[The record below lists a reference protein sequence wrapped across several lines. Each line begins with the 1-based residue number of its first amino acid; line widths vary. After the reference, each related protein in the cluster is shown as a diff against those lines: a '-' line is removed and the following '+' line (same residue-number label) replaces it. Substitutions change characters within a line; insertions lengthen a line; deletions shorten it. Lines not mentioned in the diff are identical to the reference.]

1 VKAVILS
8 AGQGS
13 RLHPL
18 TEDCP
23 KCLLTLG
30 ETTML
35 GHQIQQLAASG
46 VEEIAV
52 VAGFRVAAV
61 EAEISQLQVPGVVV
75 KTVFNPFFHVADNL
89 ASCWMARGEMDR
101 DFVIVNGDTIFEQ
114 AVYEKL
120 RDNAGGEI
128 TMVIDRKKK
137 YDSDD
142 MKVRLSGGKLAAVG
156 KDLPL
161 DEVDGESIGMIMF
174 KGEGPRLFV
183 EVLDQFMRGG
193 SGVSNWYLKAVGV
206 LGEQGHVDTV
216 SIEGLKWGE
225 VDFPEDLAKVRA
237 LFG

>member
-1 VKAVILS
+1 MKAVILS

-52 VAGFRVAAV
+52 VAGFRAAAV
-61 EAEISQLQVPGVVV
+61 EAEISKHHTPGMIV

-114 AVYEKL
+114 AVYERL
-120 RDNAGGEI
+120 RDNAG
-128 TMVIDRKKK
+128 TSVSMAIDRKDK

-142 MKVRLSGGKLAAVG
+142 MKVSLAGGKLAAVG

-206 LGEQGHVDTV
+206 LGEQGEVDTV
-216 SIEGLKWGE
+216 SVEGLKWGE

>member
-1 VKAVILS
+1 MKAVILS

-52 VAGFRVAAV
+52 VAGFRAAAV
-61 EAEISQLQVPGVVV
+61 EAEISKHHTPGMIV

-114 AVYEKL
+114 AVYERL
-120 RDNAGGEI
+120 RDNAG
-128 TMVIDRKKK
+128 TSVSMAIDRKDK

-142 MKVRLSGGKLAAVG
+142 MKVSLAGGKLTAVG

-161 DEVDGESIGMIMF
+161 EEVDGESIGMIMF

-206 LGEQGHVDTV
+206 LGEQGEVDTV
-216 SIEGLKWGE
+216 SVEGLKWGE

>member
-1 VKAVILS
+1 MKAVILS

-52 VAGFRVAAV
+52 VAGFRAAAV
-61 EAEISQLQVPGVVV
+61 EAEISTHHTPGMIV

-114 AVYEKL
+114 AVYERL
-120 RDNAGGEI
+120 RDNAG
-128 TMVIDRKKK
+128 TSVSMAIDRKDK

-142 MKVRLSGGKLAAVG
+142 MKVSLAGGKLAAVG
-156 KDLPL
+156 KDLPP

-206 LGEQGHVDTV
+206 LGEQGEVDTV
-216 SIEGLKWGE
+216 SVEGLKWGE

>member
-1 VKAVILS
+1 MKAVILS

-23 KCLLTLG
+23 KCLLALG

-35 GHQIQQLAASG
+35 GHQVQQLAASG
-46 VEEIAV
+46 VDEIAV

-61 EAEISQLQVPGVVV
+61 EAEVSKLHIPGLSI

-120 RDNAGGEI
+120 RDNAGPEV
-128 TMVIDRKKK
+128 TMAIDRKGN

-142 MKVRLSGGKLAAVG
+142 MKVCLAGNKLTAVG

-161 DEVDGESIGMIMF
+161 EEVDGESIGMIVF

-183 EVLDQFMRGG
+183 EVLDQFMRAG
-193 SGVSNWYLKAVGV
+193 SGVSNWYLKSVGV

-237 LFG
+237 LFA